1 MKRGGVVAVTT
12 MTGYFYHKEKPLT
25 FDPLNCISTQSSDGV
40 QWATWPSMIGG
51 ADYIEKTGW
60 FGEEPK
66 RLDYPMETVWE
77 INNEMQ
83 FLVAQTLYKRYIL
96 KNLGPHD
103 EF

>member
-1 MKRGGVVAVTT
+1 MDFVV
-12 MTGYFYHKEKPLT
+12 
-25 FDPLNCISTQSSDGV
+25 
-40 QWATWPSMIGG
+40 
-51 ADYIEKTGW
+51 
-60 FGEEPK
+60 GEEPK